1 MAEVAI
7 SRQFHGTCMLITH
20 QLHRVGESFDIEE
33 CYQAALEK
41 KMFKPENVEF
51 VKLCL
56 SYDEA
61 GVCPED
67 FDIAAA
73 IKQMQY
79 YVASRLNLG
88 DCA

>member
-33 CYQAALEK
+33 CFQSSLEK
-41 KMFKPENVEF
+41 NMLKPENIDF
-51 VKLCL
+51 IKQCL

-61 GVCPED
+61 GVCPEE
-67 FDIAAA
+67 FDLASA
-73 IKQMQY
+73 IKTLQY
-79 YVASRLNLG
+79 FVASRLNLG

>member
-1 MAEVAI
+1 MAEI

-33 CYQAALEK
+33 CYAASLEK

-51 VKLCL
+51 VKQCL

-61 GVCPED
+61 GECPDD
-67 FDIAAA
+67 FDLTAA
-73 IKQMQY
+73 IKELQY